1 MSQYVILIYEDEQ
14 AWASIDPRK
23 AGAIMADHR
32 AFGEQNANALR
43 GGAALHPTSSAT
55 SLRRD
60 GAGGVLVTD
69 GAFAETKEALGGFYV
84 IEAAS
89 LDEALDIAR
98 QVPAPFGGVEV
109 RPVLD
114 LS

>member
-14 AWASIDPRK
+14 AWGNVDPRQ

-32 AFGEQNANALR
+32 TFGEKNADALR

-55 SLRRD
+55 SLRRE
-60 GAGGVLVTD
+60 GGGFLVTD
-69 GAFAETKEALGGFYV
+69 GAFAETKEALGGFYL

-89 LDEALDIAR
+89 LDEALDVAR